1 MNKDIMK
8 KMGFEEEVKKV
19 EEKRCPFCDKLID
32 IETEFRNDLSIKE
45 YVISGLCQN
54 CQDEMFG
61 K

>member
-1 MNKDIMK
+1 MK

>member
-8 KMGFEEEVKKV
+8 AVGFKKEVEKV
-19 EEKRCPFCDKLID
+19 ENCRCPFCDKDID
-32 IETEFRNDLSIKE
+32 PKKDFRDDLSRKE
-45 YVISGLCQN
+45 FSISGLCQN